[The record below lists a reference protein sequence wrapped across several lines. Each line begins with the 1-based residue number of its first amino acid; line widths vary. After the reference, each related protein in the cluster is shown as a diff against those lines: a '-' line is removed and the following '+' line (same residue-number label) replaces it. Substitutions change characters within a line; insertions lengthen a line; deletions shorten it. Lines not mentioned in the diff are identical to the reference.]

1 SNGRNRDFL
10 GTAPRDFQTGYL
22 PPPQGGNPEA
32 GQNATG
38 AGASGTN
45 AFDQFRRGS
54 VTQQFYVTNW
64 YHDQLFQLGFD
75 EASANF
81 QQTNFSG
88 MGLGGDRVLVDVQD
102 GSGTNNANFGTPP
115 DGVSGRAQMY
125 RFTCPTV
132 DRDGDLDAEVLM
144 HELTHGTS
152 NRLVGNSVGL
162 NWDTARGM
170 GEGWSD
176 FVAMSL
182 LNNTNAD
189 NPN

>member
-1 SNGRNRDFL
+1 MI
-10 GTAPRDFQTGYL
+10 
-22 PPPQGGNPEA
+22 
-32 GQNATG
+32 
-38 AGASGTN
+38 
-45 AFDQFRRGS
+45 
-54 VTQQFYVTNW
+54 TQLFYVTNW

-75 EASANF
+75 EAAGNF

-88 MGLGGDRVLVDVQD
+88 MGLGGDRVLADADD
-102 GSGTNNANFGTPP
+102 GSGTNNANFSTPP

-125 RFTCPTV
+125 RFSGPTI
-132 DRDGDLDAEVLM
+132 DRDGGLDSDILM

-152 NRLVGNSVGL
+152 NRLVGNAAGL
-162 NWDTARGM
+162 NWDPAAGM

-189 NPN
+189 DPDGQYPAGAYATYKLERLCSTTTSTASAASPTPPTTRSTR